1 MIVEPRKPTR
11 TLQFGAAVGQ
21 VRLVSGLI
29 LFVYVLTHLLNH
41 AAGIWSLAALEQLRT
56 PFLAV
61 WRNPVASVLLYGA
74 LAAHVLVALRAIWLR
89 DSLRSSSVP
98 ELAQL
103 ALGLAIPL
111 LLMNHVIGTRYA
123 HAAFGVVDDYRYVL
137 LNLWVFPGGQPLRHP
152 VALLVAW
159 GHGCIGLYLWRRFRP
174 WFDRAAPWL
183 LAAAVTVPT

>member
-1 MIVEPRKPTR
+1 MRDAVRDCGEKKAGIVEPRKPTR

-21 VRLVSGLI
+21 VRLVSGLF

-89 DSLRSSSVP
+89 DSLRRS
-98 ELAQL
+98 EE
-103 ALGLAIPL
+103 
-111 LLMNHVIGTRYA
+111 
-123 HAAFGVVDDYRYVL
+123 
-137 LNLWVFPGGQPLRHP
+137 
-152 VALLVAW
+152 
-159 GHGCIGLYLWRRFRP
+159 RRVGKECVSTCRSRWSP
-174 WFDRAAPWL
+174 YH
-183 LAAAVTVPT
+183 

>member
-1 MIVEPRKPTR
+1 MRI
-11 TLQFGAAVGQ
+11 
-21 VRLVSGLI
+21 I
-29 LFVYVLTHLLNH
+29 D
-41 AAGIWSLAALEQLRT
+41 W
-56 PFLAV
+56 
-61 WRNPVASVLLYGA
+61 VADVCSSDL
-74 LAAHVLVALRAIWLR
+74 WLR

-159 GHGCIGLYLWRRFRP
+159 GHGCIGLYLWLRFRP

-183 LAAAVTVPT
+183 LAAAGTVPRSEERRVGEECIGPGR